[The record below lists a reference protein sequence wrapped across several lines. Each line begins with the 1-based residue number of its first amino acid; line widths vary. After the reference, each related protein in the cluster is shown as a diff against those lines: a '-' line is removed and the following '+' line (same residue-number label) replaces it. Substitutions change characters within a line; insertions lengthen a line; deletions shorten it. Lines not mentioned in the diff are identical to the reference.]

1 MVCCERALIA
11 RERIVASGIGLL
23 LPLCVVLAGCVSES
37 LRPGAG
43 NPSQVTNSINF
54 SGFPTEY
61 KRGFNAGCAS
71 LNNASGPRK
80 TVSTKGAL
88 FVQGW
93 RDGVDYCRRIHKLR

>member
-11 RERIVASGIGLL
+11 PERIVTTGIGLL

-37 LRPGAG
+37 LRPGARD
-43 NPSQVTNSINF
+43 PSQVTNSINL
-54 SGFPTEY
+54 SGFPPEY

-71 LNNASGPRK
+71 LNNGFGVPR
-80 TVSTKGAL
+80 TLRTKGAL

-93 RDGVDYCRRIHKLR
+93 RDGVDYCRARKPR